1 MFSHSRGGKNIL
13 GGLLM
18 ANLTEIKAL
27 NVVGFLFIIG
37 IVIAS
42 VRPWNAVVLDGVQKW
57 IRKMICP
64 LYCLKII

>member
-1 MFSHSRGGKNIL
+1 
-13 GGLLM
+13 M

-27 NVVGFLFIIG
+27 NVLGFLFIIG
-37 IVIAS
+37 IDIVS
-42 VRPWNAVVLDGVQKW
+42 VSPWNAVVLDVQKW